1 MMNEYQTPEEAEA
14 QRVRKQIDTDL
25 AALWAKTPN
34 DPFWIEFAIKQR
46 ELLAAEKE
54 VYGSID

>member
-1 MMNEYQTPEEAEA
+1 MSVNDAPDPMLAVIE
-14 QRVRKQIDTDL
+14 KIDADV

-46 ELLAAEKE
+46 ELLAAENE